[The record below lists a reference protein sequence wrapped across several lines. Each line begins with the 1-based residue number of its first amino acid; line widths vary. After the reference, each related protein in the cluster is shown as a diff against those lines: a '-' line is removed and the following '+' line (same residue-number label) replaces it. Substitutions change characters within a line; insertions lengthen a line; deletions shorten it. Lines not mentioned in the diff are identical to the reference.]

1 MKSVMSSSSRFGAR
15 AVTRS
20 RAGVQVE
27 SRRAGARARGAKGGI
42 GRRAHLVLRGAIVV
56 RVVGRTPLNEKQVS
70 NPFNR
75 RLTGS
80 ENSKLT

>member
-1 MKSVMSSSSRFGAR
+1 MSSSSRFGAR

-42 GRRAHLVLRGAIVV
+42 GRRAHLLRRDPV
-56 RVVGRTPLNEKQVS
+56 RVSSGTPLNEKQVS